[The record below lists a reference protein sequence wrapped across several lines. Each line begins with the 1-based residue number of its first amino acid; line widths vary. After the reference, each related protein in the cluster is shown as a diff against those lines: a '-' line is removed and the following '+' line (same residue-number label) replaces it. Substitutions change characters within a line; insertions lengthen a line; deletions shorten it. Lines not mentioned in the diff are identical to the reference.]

1 MSGGSLDYV
10 CYKVDDAARYVKDK
24 EVRELLRDVANLLH
38 DLEWSQCD
46 DISEEDYL
54 ESLKNFKEKWINKSE
69 NAAPCKVGDKIFF
82 VMPELY
88 GNQVIQAFVDQIILT
103 HGETQILVYFDIH
116 PEGRLHTLYDSFFGK
131 TVFLTY
137 EEALSHIQESK
148 YKEAQK

>member
-1 MSGGSLDYV
+1 M
-10 CYKVDDAARYVKDK
+10 
-24 EVRELLRDVANLLH
+24 RDVAELLH
-38 DLEWSQCD
+38 DLEWYLSCD
-46 DISEEDYL
+46 TGREDYL
-54 ESLKNFKEKWINKSE
+54 ESMKNFKEKWINKSE
-69 NAAPCKVGDKIFF
+69 NAAPCKVGDKIFL

-116 PEGRLHTLYDSFFGK
+116 PEGRLHTLYGSFFGK

-148 YKEAQK
+148 